1 MALVIAY
8 IREDLANQIGVN
20 GQPHGHV
27 KGRDGAVKPVRNS
40 ARFERKRCG
49 SDRASV
55 HRRGS
60 VKEAILRWVG
70 AVGSIAMWGVAAAC
84 GGSSVDLT
92 SPDGSIDGAGSDSSG
107 GGGSAFEAMAPPDAA
122 AEDSAD
128 VAAEAN
134 APMTCAPPTDVTK
147 AALCIIVSPEAI
159 AFVAA
164 DPSFDGKGLLAV
176 DVHDTA
182 NPDGPDGGSLP
193 ALQGMTFPSGDAGGA
208 ETDLSSPL
216 PQVRF
221 DGLPPG
227 VVYPRVVFVDSRN
240 TDKVGA
246 GWWLGGYD
254 LANCLKKPTLLSSVT
269 LAPGVATTITIE
281 LTALRALGV
290 TLTRSV
296 TPIGNAEGPPSSSLP
311 RTRRRTMRAPSS
323 ARRPAR
329 APTSPRPMRARPRTA
344 SSSEQGP
351 TTRLASST
359 TSRRTLRSHSHR
371 EPFRRWQ

>member
-1 MALVIAY
+1 
-8 IREDLANQIGVN
+8 
-20 GQPHGHV
+20 V
-27 KGRDGAVKPVRNS
+27 KKT
-40 ARFERKRCG
+40 
-49 SDRASV
+49 
-55 HRRGS
+55 
-60 VKEAILRWVG
+60 ILRSVG

-254 LANCLKKPTLLSSVT
+254 LANGLKKPTLLSSVT

-296 TPIGNAEGPPSSSLP
+296 TPIGNAEGPAVVVVTADSTPNDASALFGAATGPCANLAAADASAAANGFVFGTGPYYAVGVLDDFEADASVSLPPGALSSLAMIDGSLASP
-311 RTRRRTMRAPSS
+311 PS
-323 ARRPAR
+323 ARLEYAPR
-329 APTSPRPMRARPRTA
+329 AYVVQKTLDLDLSMPMPDAGADPV
-344 SSSEQGP
+344 SCP
-351 TTRLASST
+351 
-359 TSRRTLRSHSHR
+359 
-371 EPFRRWQ
+371 

>member
-1 MALVIAY
+1 V
-8 IREDLANQIGVN
+8 
-20 GQPHGHV
+20 
-27 KGRDGAVKPVRNS
+27 
-40 ARFERKRCG
+40 ART
-49 SDRASV
+49 V
-55 HRRGS
+55 HRSGS
-60 VKEAILRWVG
+60 VKKAMLRWVG
-70 AVGSIAMWGVAAAC
+70 AAGSVAMWGVAVAC
-84 GGSSVDLT
+84 GSSSVDLT
-92 SPDGSIDGAGSDSSG
+92 SPDGSIDGAGTDSSG
-107 GGGSAFEAMAPPDAA
+107 GDGSAFEAMAPPPDAA
-122 AEDSAD
+122 AEDSAE
-128 VAAEAN
+128 VAAEAS
-134 APMTCAPPTDVTK
+134 APVTCAPPADGTK

-182 NPDGPDGGSLP
+182 NPDGPDGGSIP

-208 ETDLSSPL
+208 EIDLSSPL

-254 LANCLKKPTLLSSVT
+254 LAGGLKKPTLLSSVT
-269 LAPGVATTITIE
+269 LAPGVGTTITIE

-296 TPIGNAEGPPSSSLP
+296 TPIGNAQGSAVVVVTPDPTPNDASALFGAATAPCANLAAADASAAANGFVFGAGPYYAVGVLDDFEADASISLPPGALTSLAMIDGSLASPPS
-311 RTRRRTMRAPSS
+311 
-323 ARRPAR
+323 
-329 APTSPRPMRARPRTA
+329 
-344 SSSEQGP
+344 
-351 TTRLASST
+351 TRLEYAPRAYVIQKTIDLDLSVPMPDAGT
-359 TSRRTLRSHSHR
+359 DPVTC
-371 EPFRRWQ
+371 P